1 MESDVKSDCLNCFA
15 LCCVSL
21 PYMKSNDFPY
31 DKDSGEPCRHLC
43 SDHRCSIHGS
53 LREKGFQ
60 GCVSYE
66 CFGAGQ
72 KVSQVVYKGK
82 DWREDSR
89 MAEEMFSVFPIVHQL
104 HEMLFY
110 LKQAIEL
117 EEAKDLKLEI
127 QTLYDLTY
135 TLTIKKPE
143 EILALDIEAHRSKI
157 NPVFIK
163 VSDIY
168 RSQYRK
174 KRKGSGTKKK
184 RVDYI
189 GANLAN
195 VDMKGHDLRG
205 TFLIA
210 ANLTN
215 SDLRRVDFIGADL
228 RDADLSGANL
238 AGALFLTQSQIQSA
252 KGDETTVLPDYVERP
267 RHWGS

>member
-1 MESDVKSDCLNCFA
+1 MESDLKSDCLNCFG

-21 PYMKSNDFPY
+21 PFMKSSDFPY
-31 DKDSGEPCRHLC
+31 DKGSGEPCRHLC
-43 SDHRCSIHGS
+43 SDHRCSIHES
-53 LREKGFQ
+53 LRDKGFR

-82 DWREDSR
+82 DWREDNR
-89 MAEEMFSVFPIVHQL
+89 MAEEMFSVFPVVQQL

-117 EEAKDLKLEI
+117 EEAKDFKLEI
-127 QTLYDLTY
+127 QALYDLTY
-135 TLTIKKPE
+135 TLTIKAPE
-143 EILALDIEAHRSKI
+143 EILALDIEAHRNKI
-157 NPVFIK
+157 NPMFIE

-174 KRKGSGTKKK
+174 KGKGSGTKKK

-189 GANLAN
+189 GANFAN

-215 SDLRRVDFIGADL
+215 SDLRRADFIGADL

-252 KGDETTVLPDYVERP
+252 KGDKATVLPDYVERP
-267 RHWGS
+267 QHWGS